1 MGQLKLFCVAS
12 DGRSLYGV
20 STGTNLEDS
29 ASKDPLVI
37 LVKSNADPPSLALIT
52 WSVVS
57 TVRISSI
64 YDITQSQNQQSCVV
78 DDKGVFT
85 FIGQN
90 VIKTPSTSGVRAG
103 VQYSPSFPANSGS
116 TGTGGWKTIDIPS
129 TYNWPD
135 STYDVFFSI
144 SNGQGGN
151 TVVHGHNGTTAGVQ
165 FGILDATSMQMTQG
179 PSWTMDPGTYGQMS
193 KILYRSNALFFM
205 TTGALVGGGTNLT
218 MFSVPLATST
228 VPAAFPTT
236 AMTGYNIQS
245 VATFY
250 DAKTCYS
257 GFVVTTF
264 YVLCDSFAQ
273 SLATMDLSGGKM
285 SPYIRLSQGMP
296 VGQLNAFQPIGG
308 YNGDSAF
315 ALVQVTNSSSASPS
329 LSAVTLQGGEVGRWQ
344 QVSYQFNV
352 TDNVGYGAP
361 TPNSSGS
368 SKASTGVIVGC
379 VLAVLVLLA
388 AAGYYF
394 GYYRRVVLKKRRDQE
409 QQQAAKN
416 GSGQQDSTNVGGL
429 GGPGGLGGSGV
440 LAPPT
445 GLGGLGNGSN
455 VSLGGLPESKLLV
468 TANGLDTVNL
478 SKRAYDPKLDGGPA
492 GMSLPMSHPHS
503 VSAPVGMS
511 FATTTG
517 SPLRNAYSDNVY
529 PLPPRPTQPTQ
540 QQQQQQ
546 PQHQMHQFRLT
557 SHPRPNFVTT
567 VTPNNPANSSTS
579 DLSSSTVSALS
590 TLPTTPTTPTTPTSF
605 ALRSARPSVLPLPQI
620 PTATRPKNPLNPHS
634 LLTSGTLSLGPSSPQ
649 DMTSQPMSGPQTPGS
664 TVQSTNIP
672 WEPQHVVHNP
682 HTDPISSGQDR
693 IFL

>member
-1 MGQLKLFCVAS
+1 
-12 DGRSLYGV
+12 
-20 STGTNLEDS
+20 
-29 ASKDPLVI
+29 
-37 LVKSNADPPSLALIT
+37 
-52 WSVVS
+52 
-57 TVRISSI
+57 
-64 YDITQSQNQQSCVV
+64 
-78 DDKGVFT
+78 
-85 FIGQN
+85 
-90 VIKTPSTSGVRAG
+90 
-103 VQYSPSFPANSGS
+103 
-116 TGTGGWKTIDIPS
+116 
-129 TYNWPD
+129 
-135 STYDVFFSI
+135 
-144 SNGQGGN
+144 
-151 TVVHGHNGTTAGVQ
+151 
-165 FGILDATSMQMTQG
+165 
-179 PSWTMDPGTYGQMS
+179 
-193 KILYRSNALFFM
+193 
-205 TTGALVGGGTNLT
+205 
-218 MFSVPLATST
+218 
-228 VPAAFPTT
+228 
-236 AMTGYNIQS
+236 MTGYNIQS

-478 SKRAYDPKLDGGPA
+478 SKRA
-492 GMSLPMSHPHS
+492 
-503 VSAPVGMS
+503 
-511 FATTTG
+511 
-517 SPLRNAYSDNVY
+517 NAYSDNVY